1 MSNIFNITEERLR
14 LINEIEAV
22 EGEFTEEMESAWTIN
37 AEEAKSKLD
46 DYCYVLKL
54 KESEIQ
60 LAKDEI
66 DSYKTKIAAR
76 ENTIKR
82 LKETMLTA
90 VQLFGSDG
98 KPNKEGRTNKVFET
112 EHHKLYTQ
120 TAKKLVNEDNE
131 SITIDNFDD
140 DRYNRYSIERKL
152 TIEEVEAVRVTLK
165 LLYNEEEI
173 DLKVKRDVDTTK
185 LKDDLLSMRILSR
198 AQHEELTE
206 EDIKLGITSE
216 QLEDTLVDAYIVLND
231 TIRIK

>member
-14 LINEIEAV
+14 LINVIEAV